1 MNVSAKA
8 EEILE
13 ALWITTEEKGED
25 AAHFERLDIAPED
38 EGLTELIG
46 LAYVEV
52 NGEWVRLRKE
62 GREEARQGETCRAA
76 SPAAQGTPR
85 APRGAD
91 GRRAVHP
98 GALVDHT
105 RGSRVDRSRARG
117 GLRALDRRA
126 LGRAHR

>member
-25 AAHFERLDIAPED
+25 AAHFERLDIAPDD

-52 NGEWVRLRKE
+52 NGEWQIQP
-62 GREEARQGETCRAA
+62 GQAHMSFHMACAA
-76 SPAAQGTPR
+76 STGGIVKQGQAMTHFNN
-85 APRGAD
+85 GWKSD
-91 GRRAVHP
+91 
-98 GALVDHT
+98 ALI
-105 RGSRVDRSRARG
+105 
-117 GLRALDRRA
+117 
-126 LGRAHR
+126 